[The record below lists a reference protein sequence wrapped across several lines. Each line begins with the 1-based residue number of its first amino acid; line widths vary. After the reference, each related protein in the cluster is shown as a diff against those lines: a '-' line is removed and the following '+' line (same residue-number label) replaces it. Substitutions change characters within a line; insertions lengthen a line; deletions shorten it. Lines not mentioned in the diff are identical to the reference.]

1 MNEKMF
7 APDPVEIIQVELRKR
22 KEKQEALAKKRAEIA
37 MRESELE
44 ELEKDLTRLKTA
56 DEDIESI
63 LEDALAHEGDIHSL
77 PFSTRIKFLD
87 KIPDSDHIK
96 KSKRIMSRSRGEVRS
111 AIQEAS
117 NRSGSEGAMLKLA
130 DFPYNLTGR
139 TNQNIKYKNELS
151 LDAIVLRK
159 NKVAK
164 TEKTFYYHCG
174 LKAPKGYAYC
184 GKTFNTSI
192 VADVGDIIKVVFVD
206 ISGYTDPDSKQRWVN
221 WWAPRVI
228 MLREDKKE
236 PDSIDIGW
244 RMVKQTTGRFE
255 EKKMP
260 LLEELPSAQRLER
273 KKFRFVAQHHFR
285 GKSVHVDMRF
295 EMNAH
300 LLGFTL
306 ADAFEDK
313 ITEPVETVQQAVDM
327 EKRSDIWK
335 VDWFTG
341 APKKRGEAVEKIWCD
356 RKARQP
362 KGWLD
367 IKGVVPP
374 GEIGATREY
383 PGVFHVI
390 DEGQVEH
397 GAVKP
402 YFVEMFLH
410 GKKLHGR
417 FIFRKLPREE
427 GSKVGKELWYWLY
440 WKPIDQ
446 EPYVLSA
453 RAIKLGWL
461 PDEGSAMPE
470 AFERRIPPEFQFWK
484 SKGKE
489 ALEKRRMAAKYLK
502 EKSMGEKL
510 AAQKYLLTRRHWKGQ
525 FVIRGMPVEDWHLR
539 FDQFQFHLDKDPA
552 WKGLGGAI
560 NAIQFTDREE
570 FFTPGEKAPKTQ
582 ANPNLK
588 IPAFVEVIDEGS
600 FDWIEKAP
608 LFLHVRF
615 KAGKLKG
622 RWTFHRNDPKSRQWV
637 CKRE

>member
-1 MNEKMF
+1 MSEKIE
-7 APDPVEIIQVELRKR
+7 V
-22 KEKQEALAKKRAEIA
+22 
-37 MRESELE
+37 
-44 ELEKDLTRLKTA
+44 TA

-63 LEDALAHEGDIHSL
+63 LEDTPTHEGDIHSL
-77 PFSTRIKFLD
+77 PFATRIKFLD

-96 KSKRIMSRSRGEVRS
+96 KSKRVMCKSKGELRS

-117 NRSGSEGAMLKLA
+117 NRPGSEGAMLKLA

-139 TNQNIKYKNELS
+139 TNQNIKYKKELS

-174 LKAPKGYAYC
+174 LKANKGYAYC
-184 GKTFNTSI
+184 GKTFNTNI
-192 VADVGDIIKVVFVD
+192 DADVGDIIKVVFVD
-206 ISGYTDPDSKQRWVN
+206 VSGYTDPDSKQRWVN

-228 MLREDKKE
+228 MLREDKKQ
-236 PDSIDIGW
+236 PDSLDTAW
-244 RMVKQTTGRFE
+244 RMAKQTTGRFE

-273 KKFRFVAQHHFR
+273 EKFRFVAQHHWR
-285 GKSVHVDMRF
+285 GKSVHTDMRF
-295 EMNAH
+295 EMNGH

-306 ADAFEDK
+306 ADAFEGK
-313 ITEPVETVQQAVDM
+313 VTEPVETPKQAADM
-327 EKRSDIWK
+327 EKRSEIWK
-335 VDWFTG
+335 VDWSTG

-356 RKARQP
+356 MKAKQP

-374 GEIGATREY
+374 GEIGATREF

-390 DEGQVEH
+390 DKGQVEH
-397 GAVKP
+397 GAIKP

-410 GKKLHGR
+410 GKKLKGR
-417 FIFRKLPREE
+417 YIFRKLAREE
-427 GSKVGKELWYWLY
+427 GIKIGKELWYWLY

-453 RAIKLGWL
+453 RAIKLEWL

-470 AFERRIPPEFQFWK
+470 EWERRIPPEFQFWK
-484 SKGKE
+484 FKGKE
-489 ALEKRRMAAKYLK
+489 ALEKRRLAAKYLK
-502 EKSMGEKL
+502 EKRTSRKL

-525 FVIRGMPVEDWHLR
+525 FVVRGMPVEDWHLR
-539 FDQFQFHLDKDPA
+539 FDEFRFHLDRDPS
-552 WKGLGGAI
+552 WKGLERAI
-560 NAIQFTDREE
+560 NAIQFTGREA
-570 FFTPGEKAPKTQ
+570 FFVSGEKAPKTD

-588 IPAFVEVIDEGS
+588 IPAFVEVIDEGQ
-600 FDWIEKAP
+600 FEWIEKQP
-608 LFLHVRF
+608 LFLHVKF
-615 KAGKLKG
+615 LTGKLKG
-622 RWTFHRNDPKSRQWV
+622 TWSFRRSDPGSRMWV
-637 CKRE
+637 CKKE